1 MKGVYFLP
9 TTCFEWSQAETL
21 QISKHCI
28 SDDSSANAFDCLVTL
43 PGHLPAW
50 SAKTKSETFSPDS
63 DVSHFCPFN
72 LSFSSSLF

>member
-21 QISKHCI
+21 QISIQCI
-28 SDDSSANAFDCLVTL
+28 AEDFSANAFDCSATL

-50 SAKTKSETFSPDS
+50 SAKTKSETFSSVS
-63 DVSHFCPFN
+63 DCPQLAKKADTIN
-72 LSFSSSLF
+72 R